1 MSSRARDFLPGLNV
15 SRRSLLS
22 RRSRRSTA
30 SSTCQQPKDGTTDDS
45 DIESDDLSFYH
56 DNENC
61 FRKLS
66 QTQSEEQVHKFL
78 DAIINDSRE
87 TKFDRKSENREKS
100 GDYENVTETR
110 GPRSIKQLLEL
121 RNSKGRSLEKAK
133 SARCMGTSLDD
144 PRPERRRSLGD
155 NMPKQPSRSFDS
167 SFGEAHPIN
176 AVRKKRERR
185 RNLSV
190 GENGPLQRRGSS
202 RRSFCKDGSIRSFN
216 SSIGETHPMND
227 ARQKRERRRSLNSHR
242 SFESA
247 RHSQEEKALRK
258 RESRR
263 YMGEA
268 LKVLERANSSAR
280 GSIKA
285 IPKEIVVFH

>member
-87 TKFDRKSENREKS
+87 TKFDMS
-100 GDYENVTETR
+100 DYLIPRATRSAPNATFLLRRPPIGLFLQNHAHRLLKNVV
-110 GPRSIKQLLEL
+110 Q
-121 RNSKGRSLEKAK
+121 N
-133 SARCMGTSLDD
+133 C
-144 PRPERRRSLGD
+144 
-155 NMPKQPSRSFDS
+155 
-167 SFGEAHPIN
+167 
-176 AVRKKRERR
+176 
-185 RNLSV
+185 
-190 GENGPLQRRGSS
+190 
-202 RRSFCKDGSIRSFN
+202 
-216 SSIGETHPMND
+216 
-227 ARQKRERRRSLNSHR
+227 LN
-242 SFESA
+242 
-247 RHSQEEKALRK
+247 
-258 RESRR
+258 
-263 YMGEA
+263 
-268 LKVLERANSSAR
+268 
-280 GSIKA
+280 
-285 IPKEIVVFH
+285 